1 MKSLSEEWHQSSCLR
16 KYLSGCNGFVISLEG
31 EKVLKTY
38 PYPVESYYHPIE
50 KVFLD
55 QIPQSFESKSTL
67 KIQGTLTTKGLRTT
81 YVLRSF
87 GNVQCI
93 YC

>member
-16 KYLSGCNGFVISLEG
+16 KYLSGCEGFVISLEG

-38 PYPVESYYHPIE
+38 PYPVESYDHPME

-55 QIPQSFESKSTL
+55 QVPQCSGSNPTL
-67 KIQGTLTTKGLRTT
+67 TIQGTLTTKGLRTT
-81 YVLRSF
+81 YFLCSF
-87 GNVQCI
+87 SNV
-93 YC
+93 